1 MDYVEIAKWSQI
13 ISSALFLCV
22 MLYLWVKFVQP
33 AIETVQQN
41 RNKQIAEAERHRDEA
56 KAAVESLNGGI
67 EDAQRDADLI
77 RLRAEEQGQLEADAI
92 VEESRQAG
100 ERALRNAQGELE
112 RARAAAREQ
121 LRDEFAER
129 ALALARQDAEQKV
142 DGNIN
147 ARLVQRFVESLEH
160 GGRN

>member
-100 ERALRNAQGELE
+100 ERALCNAQGELE